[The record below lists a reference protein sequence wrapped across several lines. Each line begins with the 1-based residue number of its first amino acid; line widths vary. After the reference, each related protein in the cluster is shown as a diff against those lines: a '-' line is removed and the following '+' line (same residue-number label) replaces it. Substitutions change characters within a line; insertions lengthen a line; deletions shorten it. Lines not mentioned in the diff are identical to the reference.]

1 MNSRLRYPA
10 RHQSKQRWMKPSN
23 SKSNSNSK
31 NYNGGLLLS
40 IFYGGFLI
48 LACLSPSSVEAT
60 ISFMNS
66 GRTFRSRMDPH
77 VGQPLLRGYEY
88 MGRLQYVVDNPTLC
102 PGKYPDQKFDIVTPI
117 DGLPVALVAQAGGC
131 SVIEKARVAANM
143 INPANNV
150 QYLIIQDPNKRRK
163 SSTAPNDDRVD
174 KISNINIDAKVNNHD
189 GNEKSQIA
197 LDGRYIASEFEGLFQ
212 SLTGNRDYAVD
223 DFDEPFYLDLSDIEQ
238 HGRVL
243 TRLMDTVE
251 QSNSN
256 SNSNSNSKNG
266 KDLLDLGW
274 DSSGIGLAVMH
285 VTLGVGE
292 ELFRAIVEENPIDH
306 RQGGTRILLNGK
318 ESNVSVRTIVMWM
331 LLSFSICAC
340 TCCCVLLVFAQ
351 NDFDDEEDPQQA
363 PRRPVRRRLTLEQV
377 RARFPSFHFNPQE
390 HHQKNNNGN
399 CSDCACG
406 NDGDDNGGEEAV
418 ALAVEQQKGYMQLS
432 DECTICLDEFT
443 PGIRVRQ
450 LPCGHVFHSTCIARW
465 FIERSAVCPLCKLD
479 LYEEPIEDDN
489 EEDDDDNNNEGNDR
503 GETGGETSP
512 GQTLLSFFGSWWS
525 GRSTTITNSEGYTQ
539 LEIPPGDVLATTD
552 TAAEGAVGEGT
563 TATASGEEAEEET
576 RSWWPFSLE
585 TTSSTDEEE
594 DQHHSDNHRRR
605 PRSSPL
611 PSAAGVFSWTMA
623 NVFGRRGSRSSRRRH
638 GHEQQPNQ
646 ESTNDDNGNGNMLT
660 ELTEPLV
667 PRGSLLLEEA
677 RFIDGRVDNITN
689 NDVEGTTIH
698 HQTHAALL
706 PDSNNNSN
714 ANGSP
719 FSTSAEV

>member
-1 MNSRLRYPA
+1 
-10 RHQSKQRWMKPSN
+10 
-23 SKSNSNSK
+23 
-31 NYNGGLLLS
+31 
-40 IFYGGFLI
+40 
-48 LACLSPSSVEAT
+48 
-60 ISFMNS
+60 
-66 GRTFRSRMDPH
+66 
-77 VGQPLLRGYEY
+77 
-88 MGRLQYVVDNPTLC
+88 
-102 PGKYPDQKFDIVTPI
+102 
-117 DGLPVALVAQAGGC
+117 
-131 SVIEKARVAANM
+131 
-143 INPANNV
+143 
-150 QYLIIQDPNKRRK
+150 
-163 SSTAPNDDRVD
+163 
-174 KISNINIDAKVNNHD
+174 
-189 GNEKSQIA
+189 
-197 LDGRYIASEFEGLFQ
+197 
-212 SLTGNRDYAVD
+212 
-223 DFDEPFYLDLSDIEQ
+223 
-238 HGRVL
+238 
-243 TRLMDTVE
+243 
-251 QSNSN
+251 
-256 SNSNSNSKNG
+256 
-266 KDLLDLGW
+266 
-274 DSSGIGLAVMH
+274 
-285 VTLGVGE
+285 
-292 ELFRAIVEENPIDH
+292 
-306 RQGGTRILLNGK
+306 
-318 ESNVSVRTIVMWM
+318 
-331 LLSFSICAC
+331 
-340 TCCCVLLVFAQ
+340 
-351 NDFDDEEDPQQA
+351 
-363 PRRPVRRRLTLEQV
+363 
-377 RARFPSFHFNPQE
+377 
-390 HHQKNNNGN
+390 
-399 CSDCACG
+399 
-406 NDGDDNGGEEAV
+406 
-418 ALAVEQQKGYMQLS
+418 MQLS